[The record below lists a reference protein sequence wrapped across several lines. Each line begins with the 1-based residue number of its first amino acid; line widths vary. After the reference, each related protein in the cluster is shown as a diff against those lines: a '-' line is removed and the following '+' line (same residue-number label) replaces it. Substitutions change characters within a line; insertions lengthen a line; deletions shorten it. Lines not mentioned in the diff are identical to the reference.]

1 MSDAELQEPDPR
13 RWFTLAVVVTAVL
26 IAALDTTILNVAI
39 PTILREF
46 HTDLP
51 SLQWVIT
58 GYSLT
63 FASLLIIGGR
73 LGDIFGARRMF
84 IVGAALFTVGS
95 FVASISNGVPMLVL
109 GEAIIEGIGASLMLP
124 ATLGILS
131 STFTGHDRGVAFSV
145 WGATAGVAVALGPVL
160 GGWLTTDFSW
170 RWAFRINVIVA
181 PLAIVGAM
189 TLMRPSPR
197 SARHE
202 RIDVPGALLISTGM
216 FLLVFGLSEGG
227 QYGWFRPLQ
236 TLVIAGLTIW
246 PGTWGLSI
254 VPVSFLLS
262 AILLGTFVAVERR
275 KERDRD
281 APLFEFGQL
290 RHRGFRYG
298 LATTMVLAMGQLGFL
313 FVVPVFLQDAK
324 HLTALQNGLWLMPA
338 GIFIIIGAQ
347 VGGRLTRHVG
357 VTTVVRCG
365 LTLEAIGLLAVAL
378 VIEPGL
384 SFWSLMPGF
393 LFFGIGIGFAGSQ
406 LVNVVLYEIEPDRVG
421 SASGAHTTVRQIGG
435 ALGIAAIGTVLTLMT
450 IDRASDAVRTL
461 SLGTTLRRP
470 RAGRHPCVGREL
482 PPAGQHTGGRRGRAP
497 ARARGLRRG
506 RDARGDVLRHRRR
519 HDRTAPVV
527 PHPDGAPGA
536 EERREDPPDRRSTR
550 PRRHGRRRL
559 TRRIRGRG
567 GSRRSS
573 GSRRTPCGG
582 SARRWL
588 RRARRG

>member
-1 MSDAELQEPDPR
+1 MTAPDLAEPDPR
-13 RWFTLAVVVTAVL
+13 RWFTLVVVISAAL

-84 IVGAALFTVGS
+84 IIGAALFTVGS
-95 FVASISNGVPMLVL
+95 FIASISNGVPMLVL

-131 STFTGHDRGVAFSV
+131 STFTGHDRGVAFSM
-145 WGATAGVAVALGPVL
+145 WGATAGAAVALGPVI

-170 RWAFRINVIVA
+170 RWGFRINVIVA
-181 PLAIVGAM
+181 PLAIVGAL

-197 SARHE
+197 AARRE
-202 RIDVPGALLISTGM
+202 PIDVPGALLVSSGM

-227 QYGWFRPLQ
+227 KYGWFRPLQ
-236 TLVIAGLTIW
+236 TLIIGGLTIW
-246 PGTWGLSI
+246 PSRWGLSI

-262 AILLGTFVAVERR
+262 AILLGAFVAVERR
-275 KERDRD
+275 KERARE
-281 APLFEFGQL
+281 APLFEFSQL

-298 LATTMVLAMGQLGFL
+298 LATTTVLAMGQLGFL

-324 HLTALQNGLWLMPA
+324 HLTPLQNGLWLMPA

-347 VGGRLTRHVG
+347 VGGRLTRRVS
-357 VTTVVRCG
+357 VTTVVRSG

-378 VIEPGL
+378 VIDPAL
-384 SFWSLMPGF
+384 SFWALMPGF
-393 LFFGIGIGFAGSQ
+393 FLFGIGIGFAGSQ
-406 LVNVVLYEIEPDRVG
+406 LVNVVLYEIEPDQVG
-421 SASGAHTTVRQIGG
+421 SASGAQTTVRQLGG

-450 IDRASDAVRTL
+450 IDRASDAVRHL
-461 SLGTTLRRP
+461 SLAPVLRIHALAAIHSSGVSYR
-470 RAGRHPCVGREL
+470 
-482 PPAGQHTGGRRGRAP
+482 PPAGTP
-497 ARARGLRRG
+497 AADV
-506 RDARGDVLRHRRR
+506 DA
-519 HDRTAPVV
+519 
-527 PHPDGAPGA
+527 
-536 EERREDPPDRRSTR
+536 
-550 PRRHGRRRL
+550 
-559 TRRIRGRG
+559 
-567 GSRRSS
+567 
-573 GSRRTPCGG
+573 
-582 SARRWL
+582 L
-588 RRARRG
+588 RRALEDSVASGTRVAMFFATGVVTIGLLLSFLIPTVRLAARRGDTIPQTDDPLDLAAMVADT

>member
-1 MSDAELQEPDPR
+1 MTAPELDEPDPR

-84 IVGAALFTVGS
+84 IIGAALFTLGS
-95 FVASISNGVPMLVL
+95 FIASISTGVPTLVL

-145 WGATAGVAVALGPVL
+145 WGATAGAAVALGPVL

-170 RWAFRINVIVA
+170 RWGFRINVIVA

-189 TLMRPSPR
+189 TLMRPSPPSTR
-197 SARHE
+197 RE

-236 TLVIAGLTIW
+236 TLVIGGLTVW
-246 PGTWGLSI
+246 PASWSLSI
-254 VPVSFLLS
+254 VPVSFVLS
-262 AILLGTFVAVERR
+262 AILLGAFVAVERR
-275 KERDRD
+275 KERDRA
-281 APLFEFGQL
+281 APLFEFSQL
-290 RHRGFRYG
+290 NHRGFRYG

-313 FVVPVFLQDAK
+313 FVLPVFLQDAK

-347 VGGRLTRHVG
+347 VGGRLTRHMG
-357 VTTVVRCG
+357 VTTVVRSG

-406 LVNVVLYEIEPDRVG
+406 LVNVVLYEIEPERVG
-421 SASGAHTTVRQIGG
+421 SASGAQTTVRQLGG
-435 ALGIAAIGTVLTLMT
+435 ALGIATIGTVLTLMT
-450 IDRASDAVRTL
+450 IDRASDAVRGL
-461 SLGTTLRRP
+461 SLGTALRSHALAAIHTSGVSYR
-470 RAGRHPCVGREL
+470 
-482 PPAGQHTGGRRGRAP
+482 PPAGTP
-497 ARARGLRRG
+497 AADV
-506 RDARGDVLRHRRR
+506 DA
-519 HDRTAPVV
+519 
-527 PHPDGAPGA
+527 
-536 EERREDPPDRRSTR
+536 
-550 PRRHGRRRL
+550 
-559 TRRIRGRG
+559 
-567 GSRRSS
+567 
-573 GSRRTPCGG
+573 
-582 SARRWL
+582 L
-588 RRARRG
+588 RRALEESVAAGSRVSMFFATGVVTIGLLLSFLIPTVRLAPKRGETIPKTDDPLDLAAMVAEA